1 MAGIKNEAENGTKSR
16 ARSKAET
23 PAEVIEKRLE
33 GARFSRELADTI
45 VRIAFVALIAW
56 ILLTKAFLITQAH
69 GQGMFP
75 AVKDGDLVIAYR
87 LEQKYQKNDILI
99 VEVDGKNYI
108 GRLAA
113 NETDVI
119 YMDDTGSMT
128 VNGTVQGGEIIYP
141 TYARPNAEYP
151 LRIPE
156 GYVYLLGD
164 YRTEAEDC
172 RDFGPVPISAVKG
185 KVITILR
192 RREL

>member
-1 MAGIKNEAENGTKSR
+1 MANTK
-16 ARSKAET
+16 T

-33 GARFSRELADTI
+33 AARFGAELRDLI
-45 VRIAFVALIAW
+45 IRVAFLSLVAWA
-56 ILLTKAFLITQAH
+56 LLTKVFLITQAH

-75 AVKDGDLVIAYR
+75 SVKDGDLVIAYR
-87 LEQKYQKNDILI
+87 LEQKYQKDDILI

-119 YMDDTGSMT
+119 FMDDTGSMT

-141 TYARPNAEYP
+141 TYARPGADYP
-151 LRIPE
+151 YRVPE

-164 YRTEAEDC
+164 YRTGAEDS
-172 RDFGPVPISAVKG
+172 RDFGPVPLSAVKG
-185 KVITILR
+185 KVISILR